1 MLPDL
6 SNKIKTLAGTSAV
19 PDPGGKA
26 FEYEFEIIKQ
36 VNKKTPHSSMSTYGK
51 IPSRQPFSIF
61 IWRYFLFFQDFK

>member
-36 VNKKTPHSSMSTYGK
+36 VNKNTLT
-51 IPSRQPFSIF
+51 INILICFIF
-61 IWRYFLFFQDFK
+61 IWVSTHLH